1 MSLED
6 IEITKEIM
14 ETVALA
20 QLYRDDPILALRK
33 VVKEKAT
40 ESEMKT
46 FYKRVLQ
53 HPDFSTVKSDAVML
67 ESATLIDENTD
78 TLQLY
83 YNKLL
88 KQAQFEKKYEVVT
101 RILKEIRQLKAIDNE
116 QSKFEIIIKLD
127 ERFEKGNYKAED

>member
-40 ESEMKT
+40 ESEMKI
-46 FYKRVLQ
+46 FYKKVLQ

-67 ESATLIDENTD
+67 ESATLINENTD

-127 ERFEKGNYKAED
+127 ERFEKGNYKAEN

>member
-1 MSLED
+1 MSID
-6 IEITKEIM
+6 NTEITKEIM

-40 ESEMKT
+40 ESEMKL
-46 FYKRVLQ
+46 FYKKILQ
-53 HPDFSTVKSDAVML
+53 HPDFATIKSDAILL

-88 KQAQFEKKYEVVT
+88 KQAQFEKKYEVVA

-127 ERFEKGNYKAED
+127 ERFDKGNFKAEG

>member
-46 FYKRVLQ
+46 FYKKVLQ

-127 ERFEKGNYKAED
+127 ERFEKGNYKAEN

>member
-33 VVKEKAT
+33 VIKEKAT

-127 ERFEKGNYKAED
+127 ERFEKGNYKAEN

>member
-1 MSLED
+1 MSLDD

-40 ESEMKT
+40 ESEMKL
-46 FYKRVLQ
+46 FYKKILQ
-53 HPDFSTVKSDAVML
+53 HPDFATIKSDAILL

-88 KQAQFEKKYEVVT
+88 KQAQFEKKYEVVA

-127 ERFEKGNYKAED
+127 ERFDKGNFKAEG

>member
-33 VVKEKAT
+33 IVKEKAT
-40 ESEMKT
+40 ESEMKI
-46 FYKRVLQ
+46 FYKRILQ
-53 HPDFSTVKSDAVML
+53 HPDFNTVKSDAVIL
-67 ESATLIDENTD
+67 ESTTLIDENTD

-127 ERFEKGNYKAED
+127 ERFEKGNYKAEG

>member
-46 FYKRVLQ
+46 FYKKVLQ

-116 QSKFEIIIKLD
+116 QSKFKIIIKLD
-127 ERFEKGNYKAED
+127 ERFEKGNYKAEN

>member
-53 HPDFSTVKSDAVML
+53 HPDFNTVKSDAVML

-127 ERFEKGNYKAED
+127 ERFEKGNYKAES

>member
-40 ESEMKT
+40 ESEMKI
-46 FYKRVLQ
+46 FYKKVLQ

-127 ERFEKGNYKAED
+127 ERFEKGNYKAEN

>member
-40 ESEMKT
+40 ESEMRT

-53 HPDFSTVKSDAVML
+53 HPDFSAVKSDAVML

-127 ERFEKGNYKAED
+127 ERFEKGNYKAES

>member
-6 IEITKEIM
+6 IEVTKEIM

-53 HPDFSTVKSDAVML
+53 HPDFNTVKSDAVML

-127 ERFEKGNYKAED
+127 ERFEKGNYKAEG

>member
-127 ERFEKGNYKAED
+127 EHFEKGNYKAEG

>member
-33 VVKEKAT
+33 IVKEKAT

-127 ERFEKGNYKAED
+127 ERFEKGNYKAEG

>member
-53 HPDFSTVKSDAVML
+53 HPDFNTVKSDAVML

-127 ERFEKGNYKAED
+127 ERFEKGNYKEES

>member
-33 VVKEKAT
+33 IIKEKAT

-46 FYKRVLQ
+46 FYKKILQ
-53 HPDFSTVKSDAVML
+53 HPDFNTVKSDAVIL

-127 ERFEKGNYKAED
+127 ERFEKGNYKAEG

>member
-33 VVKEKAT
+33 IIKEKAT

-53 HPDFSTVKSDAVML
+53 HPDFNTVKSDAVML

-127 ERFEKGNYKAED
+127 ERFEKGNYKAES